1 MLKSILVP
9 IELAHT
15 QALESAVLT
24 AGNLARSNNASL
36 TLIGVTGSA
45 PNEAAINPQEF
56 EEKLSAYADDVA
68 SRLGISVATRAL
80 VDNDVPA
87 DLGNVLIR
95 EAEDMGVDLIVM
107 ASHVPGFIEHI
118 FSSNA
123 GYVASHAKCSVY
135 VVR

>member
-1 MLKSILVP
+1 MVQSILVP

-15 QALESAVLT
+15 QALETAVLT
-24 AGNLARSNNASL
+24 AGNLAKANDASI

-45 PNEAAINPQEF
+45 PNDAARNPNEF
-56 EEKLSAYADDVA
+56 EEKLSAYAKQV
-68 SRLGISVATRAL
+68 SLRIGHPVATRTL
-80 VDNDVPA
+80 VDNDVSA
-87 DLGNVLIR
+87 DLGQVLVST
-95 EAEDMGVDLIVM
+95 AEEMGVDLIVM